1 MSAKHQGAQFK
12 HKFSSLGP
20 RWTVECHSRLL
31 LENHPWSELPES
43 MGSPV
48 KALPFLPPLGQ
59 WCRTASPLSTAYMG
73 SYDSCFF
80 CLFGFSFPF
89 LLSLQDWR
97 WLSHFSI
104 LHELLIIETLFNN
117 HSFIKSKLKM
127 LVQNGSLTLTKKK

>member
-89 LLSLQDWR
+89 LLSLPYKTGVGCHTFQSCMNCWS
-97 WLSHFSI
+97 LKHCSI
-104 LHELLIIETLFNN
+104 IILLLNQSLRCWF
-117 HSFIKSKLKM
+117 KM
-127 LVQNGSLTLTKKK
+127 GL